1 MGGLQV
7 SLGIILVFSGQHA
20 EGRCDGFVLVGH
32 DGIGNSS
39 DTALLAG
46 SLQPSPVA
54 LLGIGR
60 GGDDLHSAHF
70 EFGEFFLKGEE
81 LRGADE
87 GEVHRIKE
95 EQNVFF
101 SQELIQGVSVY
112 DFVAV
117 YYGTTVIDKLVD
129 VLPAWV
135 MTGFSVAG
143 GMMPAIGFAIL
154 INVIGKRSIL
164 PFFFIGFFIVKIF
177 GCSALQLTC
186 LGIPMAIAIV
196 LMTKDSEDATV
207 KRALAA
213 TASDDDDDE

>member
-1 MGGLQV
+1 MRRTAFLLLTLALLTVPVCAVQLPGEL
-7 SLGIILVFSGQHA
+7 LDALPEEAAALA
-20 EGRCDGFVLVGH
+20 EGEGITEGGVWLLVQSFFDALRRIINARFAHMADKYALEGNTK
-32 DGIGNSS
+32 GIRNC
-39 DTALLAG
+39 AIWWPLAMNIVTKF
-46 SLQPSPVA
+46 P
-54 LLGIGR
+54 
-60 GGDDLHSAHF
+60 F
-70 EFGEFFLKGEE
+70 M
-81 LRGADE
+81 
-87 GEVHRIKE
+87 
-95 EQNVFF
+95 
-101 SQELIQGVSVY
+101 
-112 DFVAV
+112 FVAV

-177 GCSALQLTC
+177 GCSALQLAC